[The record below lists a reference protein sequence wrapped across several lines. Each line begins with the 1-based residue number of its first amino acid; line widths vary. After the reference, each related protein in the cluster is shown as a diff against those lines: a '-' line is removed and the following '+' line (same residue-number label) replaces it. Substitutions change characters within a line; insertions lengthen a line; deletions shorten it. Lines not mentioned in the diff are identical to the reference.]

1 MIRNVHHGRGWE
13 EPGRARSEFETE
25 ASKRSGN
32 LFGELWSFLRENRK
46 WWLLPLIAVLVLV
59 GGLLVLSSTA
69 LAPFIYTLF

>member
-1 MIRNVHHGRGWE
+1 MIRDEHRE
-13 EPGRARSEFETE
+13 RERGRAAKEFEAE
-25 ASKRSGN
+25 ASKRNSN
-32 LFGELWSFLRENRK
+32 LFGELWSFLSENRK